1 MFHHIH
7 RVHNVQRFYKVSPIP
22 RDVTIPQTEKAFQIC
37 YGNLHRPWYISHCA
51 RNHCNFLR
59 HRPKGRCSATLPNFK
74 QIQAGLLGAFHFFP
88 SSGISLP
95 TILAGM
101 MVPQHNNPTWSCS
114 IPYQRN
120 AILRQLFYNK
130 IIVNST
136 GMYSI
141 SDYALNEQPFDFDC
155 ILKIIW
161 EASNRLCQQR
171 LQLRLA
177 SLILPSQSSEVVV
190 DDNYRKNQFHRIQ
203 VSKTSAIDSGT

>member
-1 MFHHIH
+1 MQETAATSF
-7 RVHNVQRFYKVSPIP
+7 
-22 RDVTIPQTEKAFQIC
+22 VTAQKA
-37 YGNLHRPWYISHCA
+37 GAVPH
-51 RNHCNFLR
+51 
-59 HRPKGRCSATLPNFK
+59 FK
-74 QIQAGLLGAFHFFP
+74 QIQAGLLGALHFFP

-101 MVPQHNNPTWSCS
+101 MVPHHNNPTWSCS
-114 IPYQRN
+114 LPYQRN

-136 GMYSI
+136 GKYPI

-177 SLILPSQSSEVVV
+177 SLILPSQSFEVVV
-190 DDNYRKNQFHRIQ
+190 EWQLPEKPIPPYPGEQNLSHWLGDLKLFHKGYWGRNLPHTQLLKQLKCSDRWQVLDQGHLQIIRIICP
-203 VSKTSAIDSGT
+203 VLSST